1 MKEISRLR
9 LKFICY
15 NMLIVTAVIG
25 ITFCAAAFIMEK
37 RVGAQGRQ
45 ALAKVVSQEEHPLI
59 FTTISPA
66 QIPYF
71 SVIVGEDG
79 MVTPWEGGYESF
91 PGQDFLEQMAWLSM
105 AGEEDMGILEG
116 YHLRY
121 LRVSRPTGYMIAFAD
136 TSYED
141 SLRSGV
147 MKYGGLACAGIWLGF
162 LVLSYFFSR
171 WAVKPVEESIRMQKQ
186 FVADASHELKTPLTV
201 ITANTEL
208 LSEQYTGI
216 SAEADKWLE
225 HIMQECREMRSLV
238 ESLLMLA
245 KNDALTQK
253 KGTFSVFSLS
263 DLVMEKVLTFE
274 PVFYQEEKQLEYQ
287 LDEEVQMLGDP
298 EQMGQLIKALLDNAV
313 KYSLPKGKTVVKLET
328 AGRRRIRLWVNSQGE
343 AIPEDKR
350 SLIFRRF
357 YRGDSARSSCS
368 GYGLGLAIAAETA
381 GKHRGRIGMEYRDG
395 MNCFYVRLPRNTGC
409 GFRTGRNS
417 AWTAGRSTTGS
428 GYKAE

>member
-186 FVADASHELKTPLTV
+186 FVADVSHELKTPLTV

>member
-253 KGTFSVFSLS
+253 KGTFSVCSLS

-395 MNCFYVRLPRNTGC
+395 MNCFYVRLNCHKSCKRLGKNIGK
-409 GFRTGRNS
+409 FD
-417 AWTAGRSTTGS
+417 
-428 GYKAE
+428 

>member
-274 PVFYQEEKQLEYQ
+274 PVFYQEEKQLESQ

>member
-1 MKEISRLR
+1 
-9 LKFICY
+9 
-15 NMLIVTAVIG
+15 
-25 ITFCAAAFIMEK
+25 
-37 RVGAQGRQ
+37 
-45 ALAKVVSQEEHPLI
+45 
-59 FTTISPA
+59 
-66 QIPYF
+66 
-71 SVIVGEDG
+71 

>member
-357 YRGDSARSSCS
+357 YRGDSARSS

>member
-25 ITFCAAAFIMEK
+25 ITFCAAAVIMEK

-395 MNCFYVRLPRNTGC
+395 MNCFYVRLNCHKSCKRLGKNIGK
-409 GFRTGRNS
+409 FD
-417 AWTAGRSTTGS
+417 
-428 GYKAE
+428 

>member
-186 FVADASHELKTPLTV
+186 FVADTSHELKTPLTV

>member
-328 AGRRRIRLWVNSQGE
+328 ASRRRIRLWVNSQGE
-343 AIPEDKR
+343 PIPEDKR

-368 GYGLGLAIAAETA
+368 GYGLGLAIATETA

-395 MNCFYVRLPRNTGC
+395 MNCFYVRLNCHKSCKRLGKNIGK
-409 GFRTGRNS
+409 FD
-417 AWTAGRSTTGS
+417 
-428 GYKAE
+428 

>member
-350 SLIFRRF
+350 SLIFRQGRQ
-357 YRGDSARSSCS
+357 RQKQLQRLRAGACHCCGDSGKAQRQDWDGVS
-368 GYGLGLAIAAETA
+368 GWDELFLCETSA
-381 GKHRGRIGMEYRDG
+381 EYRMWLQDG
-395 MNCFYVRLPRNTGC
+395 KKLCLDCWKEYDR
-409 GFRTGRNS
+409 FRV
-417 AWTAGRSTTGS
+417 
-428 GYKAE
+428 

>member
-9 LKFICY
+9 MKFICY

-25 ITFCAAAFIMEK
+25 ITFCAVAFVMEK
-37 RVGAQGRQ
+37 RVSAQGRL

-59 FTTISPA
+59 FTTRSPA
-66 QIPYF
+66 QTPYF
-71 SVIVGEDG
+71 SVMVGEDG
-79 MVTPWEGGYESF
+79 MVTPWEGGYEAF
-91 PGQDFLEQMAWLSM
+91 PGQEFLEEMAFLGM
-105 AGEEDMGILEG
+105 AGEEDMGLLEG

-141 SLRSGV
+141 TLRNGV
-147 MKYGGLACAGIWLGF
+147 MQYGGLACAGIWIGF

-208 LSEQYTGI
+208 LQEQYTGI
-216 SAEADKWLE
+216 STEADKWLE
-225 HIMQECREMRSLV
+225 HILQECREMRFLV
-238 ESLLMLA
+238 ESLLLLA
-245 KNDALTQK
+245 KNDALTPK
-253 KGTFSVFSLS
+253 KGTFHLFSLS

-298 EQMGQLIKALLDNAV
+298 DQVGQLVKAFLDNAV
-313 KYSLPKGKTVVKLET
+313 KYSLPKGKTVVRLEA
-328 AGRRRIRLWVNSQGE
+328 AGRKRAKLWVNSQGE
-343 AIPEDKR
+343 PIPEEKR

-381 GKHRGRIGMEYRDG
+381 GKHRAKIGMEYRDG
-395 MNCFYVRLPRNTGC
+395 MNCFYLTVRR
-409 GFRTGRNS
+409 R
-417 AWTAGRSTTGS
+417 
-428 GYKAE
+428 

>member
-381 GKHRGRIGMEYRDG
+381 GKHRGRIGDG
-395 MNCFYVRLPRNTGC
+395 V
-409 GFRTGRNS
+409 
-417 AWTAGRSTTGS
+417 S
-428 GYKAE
+428 GWDELFLCETQLSQIMQTIG

>member
-91 PGQDFLEQMAWLSM
+91 PGLDFLEQLAWLSM

>member
-328 AGRRRIRLWVNSQGE
+328 AGRRWIRLWVNSQGE

>member
-71 SVIVGEDG
+71 SDIVGEDG
-79 MVTPWEGGYESF
+79 MVTPWGGGYESF

-395 MNCFYVRLPRNTGC
+395 MNCFYVRLNCHKSCKRLGKNIGK
-409 GFRTGRNS
+409 FD
-417 AWTAGRSTTGS
+417 
-428 GYKAE
+428 

>member
-216 SAEADKWLE
+216 SAEADKRLE

-395 MNCFYVRLPRNTGC
+395 MNCFYVRLNCHKLCKRLGKNIGK
-409 GFRTGRNS
+409 FD
-417 AWTAGRSTTGS
+417 
-428 GYKAE
+428 

>member
-66 QIPYF
+66 QI
-71 SVIVGEDG
+71 
-79 MVTPWEGGYESF
+79 PWEGGYESF

-395 MNCFYVRLPRNTGC
+395 MNCFYVRLNCHKSCKRLGKNIGK
-409 GFRTGRNS
+409 FD
-417 AWTAGRSTTGS
+417 
-428 GYKAE
+428 

>member
-216 SAEADKWLE
+216 SAAADKWLE

-395 MNCFYVRLPRNTGC
+395 MNCFYVRLNCHKSCKRLGKNIGK
-409 GFRTGRNS
+409 FD
-417 AWTAGRSTTGS
+417 
-428 GYKAE
+428 

>member
-25 ITFCAAAFIMEK
+25 ITFCAVAFIMEK
-37 RVGAQGRQ
+37 RVGAQGSQ

-59 FTTISPA
+59 FTTLSSA
-66 QIPYF
+66 KNPYF
-71 SVIVGEDG
+71 SVMVGEDG
-79 MVTPWEGGYESF
+79 MVTPWDRGFEAF
-91 PGQDFLEQMAWLSM
+91 PGQDFLEQLAFLGM
-105 AGEEDMGILEG
+105 AGEEDSGILEG

-121 LRVSRPTGYMIAFAD
+121 LRVSRPAGYMIAFAD

-147 MKYGGLACAGIWLGF
+147 MKYGALACAGIWLGF

-171 WAVKPVEESIRMQKQ
+171 WAVRPVEESIRMQKQ

-216 SAEADKWLE
+216 SPEADKWLE
-225 HIMQECREMRSLV
+225 HIMEECREMRSLV
-238 ESLLMLA
+238 ESLLLLA
-245 KNDALTQK
+245 KNDALAPK
-253 KGTFSVFSLS
+253 KGIFRVFSLS

-274 PVFYQEEKQLEYQ
+274 PVFYQEEKRLEYQ
-287 LDEEVQMLGDP
+287 LDEAVRMFGDP

-313 KYSLPKGKTVVKLET
+313 KYSLPKGKTVVKLEA
-328 AGRRRIRLWVNSQGE
+328 AGRRWARLWVNSQGE
-343 AIPEDKR
+343 AIPDEKR

-357 YRGDSARSSCS
+357 YRGDRARSSS

-381 GKHRGRIGMEYRDG
+381 GKHRAKIGMEYREG
-395 MNCFYVRLPRNTGC
+395 MNCFYVRVR
-409 GFRTGRNS
+409 RKRE
-417 AWTAGRSTTGS
+417 R
-428 GYKAE
+428 

>member
-141 SLRSGV
+141 SLRSRV

-395 MNCFYVRLPRNTGC
+395 MNCFYVRLNCHKSCKRLGKNIGK
-409 GFRTGRNS
+409 FD
-417 AWTAGRSTTGS
+417 
-428 GYKAE
+428 

>member
-147 MKYGGLACAGIWLGF
+147 MKYGGLACGGIWLGF

-395 MNCFYVRLPRNTGC
+395 MNCFYVRLNCHKSCKRLGKNIGK
-409 GFRTGRNS
+409 FD
-417 AWTAGRSTTGS
+417 
-428 GYKAE
+428 

>member
-147 MKYGGLACAGIWLGF
+147 MKYGGLACVGIWLGF

-208 LSEQYTGI
+208 LSEQYIGI

-395 MNCFYVRLPRNTGC
+395 MNCFYVRLNCHKSCKRLGKNIGK
-409 GFRTGRNS
+409 FD
-417 AWTAGRSTTGS
+417 
-428 GYKAE
+428 

>member
-45 ALAKVVSQEEHPLI
+45 ALAKVVSQEEYPLI

-395 MNCFYVRLPRNTGC
+395 MNCFYVRLNCHKSCKRLGKNIGK
-409 GFRTGRNS
+409 FD
-417 AWTAGRSTTGS
+417 
-428 GYKAE
+428 

>member
-428 GYKAE
+428 RYKAE

>member
-45 ALAKVVSQEEHPLI
+45 ALAKVMSQEEHPLI

-253 KGTFSVFSLS
+253 KGTFSVFCLS

-395 MNCFYVRLPRNTGC
+395 MNCFYVRLNCHKSCKRLGKNIGK
-409 GFRTGRNS
+409 FD
-417 AWTAGRSTTGS
+417 
-428 GYKAE
+428 

>member
-368 GYGLGLAIAAETA
+368 GYGLWLAIAAETA

-395 MNCFYVRLPRNTGC
+395 MNCFYVRLNCHKSCKRLGKNIGK
-409 GFRTGRNS
+409 FD
-417 AWTAGRSTTGS
+417 
-428 GYKAE
+428 

>member
-186 FVADASHELKTPLTV
+186 FVAAASHELKTPLTV

-395 MNCFYVRLPRNTGC
+395 MNCFYVRLNCHKSCKRLGKNIGK
-409 GFRTGRNS
+409 FD
-417 AWTAGRSTTGS
+417 
-428 GYKAE
+428 

>member
-238 ESLLMLA
+238 EGLLMLA

-287 LDEEVQMLGDP
+287 LDEEVQMLGAP

>member
-225 HIMQECREMRSLV
+225 HIMQECRDMRSLV

>member
-15 NMLIVTAVIG
+15 NMLIVTAVSG

-395 MNCFYVRLPRNTGC
+395 MNCFYVRLNCHKSCKRLGKNIGK
-409 GFRTGRNS
+409 FD
-417 AWTAGRSTTGS
+417 
-428 GYKAE
+428 

>member
-136 TSYED
+136 TSYGD

-162 LVLSYFFSR
+162 MVLSYFFSR

-368 GYGLGLAIAAETA
+368 GYGLGLALAAETA

-395 MNCFYVRLPRNTGC
+395 MNCFYVRLNCHKSCKRLGKNIGKL
-409 GFRTGRNS
+409 S
-417 AWTAGRSTTGS
+417 
-428 GYKAE
+428 

>member
-287 LDEEVQMLGDP
+287 LDEEVQILGDP

-395 MNCFYVRLPRNTGC
+395 MNCFYVRLNCHKSCKRLGKNIGK
-409 GFRTGRNS
+409 FD
-417 AWTAGRSTTGS
+417 
-428 GYKAE
+428 